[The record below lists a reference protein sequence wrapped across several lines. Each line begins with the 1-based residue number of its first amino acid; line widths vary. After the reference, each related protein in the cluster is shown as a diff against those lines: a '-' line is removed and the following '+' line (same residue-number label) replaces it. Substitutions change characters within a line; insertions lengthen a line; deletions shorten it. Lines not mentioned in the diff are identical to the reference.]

1 MMTKTTIGRSIAV
14 AFGVLAFSSLALA
27 QQPTAAFDGKKF
39 FDELSSRGFK
49 SPAGFDGKK
58 FFEEL
63 SSRGFSDKQKLD
75 GKKFFEELSSRGFS
89 APAGFDG
96 KKFFEEQTK
105 TGGYAMP
112 PMVDMAK

>member
-1 MMTKTTIGRSIAV
+1 MTLKTTGKLLMASAV
-14 AFGVLAFSSLALA
+14 GMLALSTIAFA